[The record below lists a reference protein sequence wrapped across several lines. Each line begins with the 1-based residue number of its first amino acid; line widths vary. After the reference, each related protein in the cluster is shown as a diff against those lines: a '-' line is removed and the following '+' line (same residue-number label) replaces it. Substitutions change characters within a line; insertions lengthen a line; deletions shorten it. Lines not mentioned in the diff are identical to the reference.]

1 MAFLVLLVA
10 LWIPCAVFCGVIAED
25 KGHGGI
31 SWFWGGLLFGP
42 VGLLA
47 VVALVDRK
55 QRRYLRLIAESQGVK
70 IDRSEDES
78 LHSVIAEED
87 IISVND
93 IGSAEIYNAA
103 AKAYL
108 RDGGKKKC
116 SFANSEISREKV
128 VLKDE
133 NNKMV
138 EVMSFYDGQ
147 WLREGGMFS

>member
-1 MAFLVLLVA
+1 M
-10 LWIPCAVFCGVIAED
+10 IADD
-25 KGHGGI
+25 KGHGGG
-31 SWFWGGLLFGP
+31 WFLAGLCFGP
-42 VGLLA
+42 VGFIA
-47 VVALVDRK
+47 VAALSDRK

-78 LHSVIAEED
+78 LHSAIAEED
-87 IISVND
+87 IISAND

-103 AKAYL
+103 AKACL

-128 VLKDE
+128 ILKDE